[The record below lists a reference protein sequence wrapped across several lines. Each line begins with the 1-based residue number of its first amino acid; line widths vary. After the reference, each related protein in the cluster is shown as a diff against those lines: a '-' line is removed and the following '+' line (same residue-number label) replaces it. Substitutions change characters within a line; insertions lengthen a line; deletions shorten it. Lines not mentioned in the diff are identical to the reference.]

1 MKKLMMALCAVATMV
16 IVGCGVDQSSPESV
30 AKGFVQSIIDGDLVS
45 YVEKYCDG
53 SEKISAQEKSVIK
66 EAGEMASK
74 EAKEKG
80 VKIVETKAD
89 VKGDK
94 AVVKVTTTEKGGKK
108 DVIPVRLVKKDG
120 KWFVEPS
127 SL

>member
-30 AKGFVQSIIDGDLVS
+30 AKGFVQSLIDGDVVS
-45 YVEKYCDG
+45 YVEKCG
-53 SEKISAQEKSVIK
+53 SESISAQEKSMLK
-66 EAGEMASK
+66 EVGEMASK

-94 AVVKVTTTEKGGKK
+94 AVVKVTTTEKGDKK
-108 DVIPVRLVKKDG
+108 EVIPVRLVKKDG
-120 KWFVEPS
+120 KWFVNTK